1 MLLLTLLLAF
11 ATVIFC
17 SPLHSGQT
25 VNEAAELARRVVKD
39 AGTYTSIIGSI
50 ILVGCFAYIRLQGLV
65 PF

>member
-11 ATVIFC
+11 ATTIIC

-39 AGTYTSIIGSI
+39 AGTYTPI
-50 ILVGCFAYIRLQGLV
+50 ILVGCLLTYIRLQGLV